1 MLPISYNRLLTAG
14 IYLTE
19 SSSSKCSEPQAAI
32 SMRPDGET
40 AFSLQVGQ
48 LTLDAYI
55 WRLGRVWILHHYH
68 LKHSPVRILC
78 LILTAIW
85 SESCPVF
92 CRYIATT
99 QLRPV
104 LTIFCSPQPYGSTR
118 SLSRLGGDIMSPVGR
133 MEKKVDGKWWRKE
146 ESDPKRWRCI
156 SQIKPLEYT

>member
-99 QLRPV
+99 QSISAELRRSSAD
-104 LTIFCSPQPYGSTR
+104 IFLSFISILSVGTLPPPNWGQSSPYSAPHNHMAVPGACP
-118 SLSRLGGDIMSPVGR
+118 D
-133 MEKKVDGKWWRKE
+133 
-146 ESDPKRWRCI
+146 
-156 SQIKPLEYT
+156 